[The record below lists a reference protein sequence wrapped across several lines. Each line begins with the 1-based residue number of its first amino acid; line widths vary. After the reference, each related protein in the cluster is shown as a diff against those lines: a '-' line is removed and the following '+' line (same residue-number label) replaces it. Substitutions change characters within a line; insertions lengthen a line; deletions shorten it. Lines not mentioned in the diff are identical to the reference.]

1 MIQIEKENNSQPP
14 NRNNTQHQ
22 NSQQNYRSSTP
33 KHQRQINQ
41 IQSTEETQSDPPGI
55 DNTEISKLQLN
66 HINCESTD
74 DESETENTLSIIMLL
89 IENEYETSIESNYYQ
104 KKKNFNNFEN
114 SDITQNITD

>member
-1 MIQIEKENNSQPP
+1 MIQIEKENYSQPP
-14 NRNNTQHQ
+14 NRNNTQYQ

-55 DNTEISKLQLN
+55 DNTESSKLQLN